1 MSENFEES
9 LHDIYR
15 AAGLSE
21 RIMKL
26 GQEAEA
32 QCKSRFAEIDAIA
45 VQPNEGTQCAEKA
58 SHR

>member
-21 RIMKL
+21 RILKL

-45 VQPNEGTQCAEKA
+45 E
-58 SHR
+58 